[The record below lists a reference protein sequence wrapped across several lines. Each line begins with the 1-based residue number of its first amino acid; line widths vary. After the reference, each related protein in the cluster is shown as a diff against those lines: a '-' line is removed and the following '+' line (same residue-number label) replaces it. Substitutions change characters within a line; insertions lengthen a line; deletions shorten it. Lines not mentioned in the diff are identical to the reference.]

1 METLSIKL
9 AWGEKYG
16 EVTARFDCGKCGQRI
31 RNVQD
36 GYVEFLAGTP
46 RIRCRRKKCTK
57 EEYRPGQLWLGLDL
71 LLESLLLGLGVK
83 GVTIRPSLYVP
94 IGGSVSMSDW
104 IEMKPARSHVEEGRR
119 NKRRT

>member
-9 AWGEKYG
+9 AWGKKYG
-16 EVTARFDCGKCGQRI
+16 EVRARFDCAKCGQQI

-46 RIRCRRKKCTK
+46 RIRCRRKKCT
-57 EEYRPGQLWLGLDL
+57 EEDYRSGQPWLGLDL

-83 GVTIRPSLYVP
+83 GVTIRPPFHIPIAGSL
-94 IGGSVSMSDW
+94 SKSDW
-104 IEMKPARSHVEEGRR
+104 VWLKKPARKPRR
-119 NKRRT
+119 RESQK